1 MTKPKPLIYFAD
13 LTHTSQGI
21 SAATFP
27 LGIGF
32 VVSHARKE
40 FGGEFD
46 FCLFKFPDAL
56 DRALTEAP
64 PVMLCLSN
72 YSWNCELAYTVSRLA
87 KKRDPRIIIVF
98 GGPNFP
104 VMVDEKRSFLAA
116 KPSIDFYVELE
127 GELGFSA
134 LMRTL
139 VAEDFDKAPLRARR
153 DKITNCSYL
162 VDGQLVAGP
171 SQRINDINVVPSP
184 YLTGILDEF
193 FEFALAPMV
202 ETTRGCPF
210 TCTFCADGIDLK
222 SKVHR
227 FEQARTREELTYITD
242 RVRKSDELIITD
254 LNFGMYQEDLQT
266 SAAVAELQGTRN
278 WPVIVKA
285 TAGKN
290 KSERVMEVA
299 SMLKGSWVFG
309 AAIQSYDQDVLK
321 AIRRSNIS
329 TAAYEKFMDYSNNL
343 SNDSQ
348 TYTEIILG
356 LPGDTKH
363 KHFESLRFGVRHH
376 TNSLRMYQAMLLAG
390 TEMDTKE
397 CREKYGLITRF
408 RTIPGC
414 VGIYRF
420 FGEDH
425 PVAEI
430 EEIIVGSKDM
440 PFEDYIECRIMNL
453 VIETFYNNSL
463 FEEIF
468 GVIRAVGGDVFDCL
482 LYVKDHSELYSP
494 RIAEIIDEFVHQTSA
509 DVFDT
514 REEAER
520 FVLTPDVIGRY
531 VGGELGINELLV
543 HKALLFREL
552 PQISEL
558 LVTAAKA
565 CLRDHDL
572 LTGRVEHYID
582 ELLRFIVQAKR
593 DIHETDHVFADEFS
607 YDFGEISAQKWMVD
621 PRTLPAGAPRRYVF
635 FHDDEQKRHIATQ
648 EAMYSSTPSGFG
660 RVTARG
666 RPHDSSTSAVTRTL
680 LDFVKHGD
688 FSAFGRNHTTWRLS

>member
-1 MTKPKPLIYFAD
+1 
-13 LTHTSQGI
+13 
-21 SAATFP
+21 
-27 LGIGF
+27 
-32 VVSHARKE
+32 
-40 FGGEFD
+40 
-46 FCLFKFPDAL
+46 
-56 DRALTEAP
+56 
-64 PVMLCLSN
+64 
-72 YSWNCELAYTVSRLA
+72 
-87 KKRDPRIIIVF
+87 
-98 GGPNFP
+98 
-104 VMVDEKRSFLAA
+104 
-116 KPSIDFYVELE
+116 
-127 GELGFSA
+127 
-134 LMRTL
+134 
-139 VAEDFDKAPLRARR
+139 
-153 DKITNCSYL
+153 
-162 VDGQLVAGP
+162 
-171 SQRINDINVVPSP
+171 
-184 YLTGILDEF
+184 
-193 FEFALAPMV
+193 
-202 ETTRGCPF
+202 
-210 TCTFCADGIDLK
+210 
-222 SKVHR
+222 
-227 FEQARTREELTYITD
+227 
-242 RVRKSDELIITD
+242 
-254 LNFGMYQEDLQT
+254 
-266 SAAVAELQGTRN
+266 
-278 WPVIVKA
+278 
-285 TAGKN
+285 
-290 KSERVMEVA
+290 
-299 SMLKGSWVFG
+299 
-309 AAIQSYDQDVLK
+309 
-321 AIRRSNIS
+321 
-329 TAAYEKFMDYSNNL
+329 MDYSNNL

-425 PVAEI
+425 PVVEI

-531 VGGELGINELLV
+531 VGGDLGINELLV

-572 LTGRVEHYID
+572 LTRRVEHYID

-593 DIHETDHVFADEFS
+593 DILETDHVSAMSSRTTLARSAPRSGWLIRARCRSARPGAMCFSTTTSRSGTSPRKRRCIHQRPADLAAS
-607 YDFGEISAQKWMVD
+607 
-621 PRTLPAGAPRRYVF
+621 PRAGARMTRPRL
-635 FHDDEQKRHIATQ
+635 
-648 EAMYSSTPSGFG
+648 P
-660 RVTARG
+660 
-666 RPHDSSTSAVTRTL
+666 L
-680 LDFVKHGD
+680 LAHCWI
-688 FSAFGRNHTTWRLS
+688 S